1 MTCRKCGTELKDY
14 EQICYKCGTPVSG
27 REGARKIR
35 KKLPAWPFMIAG
47 GVLLLLA
54 VVILFGFILRGSDE
68 EDSEALAEPTEKAV
82 PTAEAKATEASKPTP
97 SKKPEEEETD
107 LLEVYTP
114 ILEREDIRDP
124 KYDLAYINDDDI
136 PELIEIAYDMDNM
149 GPAQFELFNI
159 YTVRDGEAVKIDHG
173 HTYGGYFERK
183 DFVKA
188 GQEDQFLLAYFKSV
202 FEEGTSLLWTE
213 YDWEASRR
221 GAPEEECFPEGGVCY
236 LSSGGAEKRISN
248 AEYEAELAKY
258 GRMIR
263 RRDLSKA
270 GVEGILSGLKDG
282 GSIWPEGEGEME
294 ATPTPIPTPSPTPAP
309 EDAAEEP
316 VLYTVEVTAEDDH
329 VNFREGPGTDYPI
342 IEPIPNGTHLSIL
355 EDRETWLRISYN
367 GRSGW
372 VATTQVTKLQ

>member
-1 MTCRKCGTELKDY
+1 MTCKKCGTELKDY
-14 EQICYKCGTPVSG
+14 EQICYKCGMPVSG

-47 GVLLLLA
+47 GGLLLLA
-54 VVILFGFILRGSDE
+54 VVILCVFILRPSKEEDE
-68 EDSEALAEPTEKAV
+68 EQLQPTEKAV
-82 PTAEAKATEASKPTP
+82 PTAEAKATEAAKPKPT
-97 SKKPEEEETD
+97 KAAVEEETD
-107 LLEVYTP
+107 LLEAYTP

-136 PELIEIAYDMDNM
+136 PELIEIAYDMDNK

-159 YTVRDGEAVKIDHG
+159 YTVRDGEAVKLYHG

-183 DFVKA
+183 DFVQA
-188 GQEDQFLLAYFKSV
+188 GREDPSLLVYHKSV
-202 FEEGTSLLWTE
+202 FEEGRSLLWTGC
-213 YDWEASRR
+213 DWEASRR
-221 GAPEEECFPEGGVCY
+221 GAPEEECFPEGGVY
-236 LSSGGAEKRISN
+236 YQSDGGEEKKISQ

-258 GRMIR
+258 GKQIR
-263 RRDLSKA
+263 RRDLSRA

-282 GSIWPEGEGEME
+282 GSIWPEGESEME
-294 ATPTPIPTPSPTPAP
+294 ATPTPIPTPSPTPEP
-309 EDAAEEP
+309 EPEAEEP

-342 IEPIPNGTHLSIL
+342 IEPIPNGTQLSIL

-367 GRSGW
+367 GRSGC